1 MASHYLKYPD
11 VVDMLLHCQ
20 TDDERQECFE
30 NVVNRVAANDNMDT
44 EECRG
49 NLLISLR
56 YVAGYYDKDV
66 ARKIQQMLSKF
77 QESGNA

>member
-1 MASHYLKYPD
+1 MASHDLKYPD
-11 VVDMLLHCQ
+11 VVDMLLRCQ

-30 NVVNRVAANDNMDT
+30 SVVNRVAANDNMDT

-56 YVAGYYDKDV
+56 YVVGYYSGDT
-66 ARKIQQMLSKF
+66 ARQIRQILGKLS
-77 QESGNA
+77 ST

>member
-1 MASHYLKYPD
+1 MASHDLKYPD
-11 VVDMLLHCQ
+11 VVDMLLRCQ

>member
-1 MASHYLKYPD
+1 MTTHDLKYPD
-11 VVDMLLHCQ
+11 VVDMLLRCQ

-30 NVVNRVAANDNMDT
+30 NVVNRVAAKDNMDV

-56 YVAGYYDKDV
+56 YLAGYYDDDV
-66 ARKIQQMLSKF
+66 ARQIWQILSKF
-77 QESGNA
+77 QEGSNV